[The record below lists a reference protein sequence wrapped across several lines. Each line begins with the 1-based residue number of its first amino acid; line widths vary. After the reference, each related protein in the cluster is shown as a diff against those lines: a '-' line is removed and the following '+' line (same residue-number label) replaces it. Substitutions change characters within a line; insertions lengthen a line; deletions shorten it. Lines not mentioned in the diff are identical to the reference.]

1 MAAVDEFGLMFATD
15 ELSELDHELEASAR
29 LHGGAGQ
36 LDESNLWGSSDASD
50 YDRRPP
56 QDLNAE
62 MSALGGMLLSKDAI
76 ADVFGTLHGSDF
88 YKPANELIFNAILE
102 LFGHGNPVDVLTVSD
117 ELTKRGELA
126 RVGGSAYLAELLGS
140 VPTAAN
146 AGYYARIVH
155 ERAQLRKLIDAGTRI
170 VQLGY
175 AESGGEAS
183 ELINLAQAEMYAVTD
198 KKTGEDYIAVGDVL
212 EETLEQLENANGAQL
227 PGVPT
232 GFRDLDKLTNGLQAG
247 QMIVI
252 AARPGLGKSTLAL
265 DFARSAA
272 IKHQMPAVLFSLEMN
287 RTEIMQRLLSAES
300 GVFLEK
306 MRNGKLEQVD
316 WDHICNVEGRIKE
329 APLYI
334 DDSPNL
340 TMMEI
345 RAKARRIKQQHGL
358 ELIVIDYLQLMTSG
372 KSRIES
378 RQQEVSDF
386 SRALKLLAK
395 ELGIPVVALS
405 QLNRGPEQR
414 SDKRPALADLR
425 ESGSIE
431 QDADVVI
438 LLHRDPNDEDRAGE
452 ADMIV
457 AKHRNGRTDTI
468 PVLFQGH
475 KARFDDI
482 TI

>member
-1 MAAVDEFGLMFATD
+1 MAAMDKFGLMFDAD
-15 ELSELDHELEASAR
+15 ELSELDDELEANVRAAGFDR
-29 LHGGAGQ
+29 L
-36 LDESNLWGSSDASD
+36 
-50 YDRRPP
+50 PP

-62 MSALGGMLLSKDAI
+62 MSVLGGMMLSKDAI
-76 ADVFGTLHGSDF
+76 ADVFGMLHESDF
-88 YKPANELIFNAILE
+88 YKPAHSLIFNAILE
-102 LFGHGNPVDVLTVSD
+102 LFGHDNPVDALTVSD
-117 ELTKRGELA
+117 ELTKRGELG
-126 RVGGSAYLAELLGS
+126 RIGGASYLAEVLGS

-155 ERAQLRKLIDAGTRI
+155 ERAQLRKLIAAGTRI
-170 VQLGY
+170 QQLGY
-175 AESGGEAS
+175 AEAGGEVT

-198 KKTGEDYIAVGDVL
+198 QKTAEDYIAVGDVL
-212 EETLEQLENANGAQL
+212 EETLEQLENASGSPM

-232 GFRDLDKLTNGLQAG
+232 GFRDLDRLTNGLQSG
-247 QMIVI
+247 QMVVI

-265 DFARSAA
+265 DFARSAS
-272 IKHQMPAVLFSLEMN
+272 IKNGLPAVFFSLEMN
-287 RTEIMQRLLSAES
+287 RTEILQRLLSAES

-316 WDHICNVEGRIKE
+316 WDHICHVEGRIKE

-340 TMMEI
+340 TLMEI

-358 ELIVIDYLQLMTSG
+358 ELIIIDYLQLMTSG
-372 KSRIES
+372 KSKVES
-378 RQQEVSDF
+378 RQQEVSEF
-386 SRALKLLAK
+386 SRSLKLLAK

-414 SDKRPALADLR
+414 SDKRPALSDLR

-468 PVLFQGH
+468 QVLFQGH

-482 TI
+482 TQ

>member
-1 MAAVDEFGLMFATD
+1 MAAVDEFGLMFDAA
-15 ELSELDHELEASAR
+15 ELSELDDELEASAC
-29 LHGGAGQ
+29 AGV
-36 LDESNLWGSSDASD
+36 AA
-50 YDRRPP
+50 YDRKPP
-56 QDLNAE
+56 QDIHAE
-62 MSALGGMLLSKDAI
+62 MSVLGGMLLSKDAI
-76 ADVFGTLHGSDF
+76 ADVFGTLHSSDF
-88 YKPANELIFNAILE
+88 YKPAHELVYNAILE
-102 LFGHGNPVDVLTVSD
+102 LFGRGNPVDVLTVSD
-117 ELTKRGELA
+117 ELTKRGELD
-126 RVGGSAYLAELLGS
+126 RVGGSFYLTELLGS

-175 AESGGEAS
+175 AEGGGEAA
-183 ELINLAQAEMYAVTD
+183 ELVNLAQAEMYAVTD
-198 KKTGEDYIAVGDVL
+198 RKGGEDYVAVGAVL
-212 EETLEQLENANGAQL
+212 EETLEQLENANGASL
-227 PGVPT
+227 PGLPT

-247 QMIVI
+247 QMVVI

-272 IKHQMPAVLFSLEMN
+272 VKNGKPAVFFSLEMN
-287 RTEIMQRLLSAES
+287 RTEIIQRLLSAES
-300 GVFLEK
+300 GVFLDK
-306 MRNGKLEQVD
+306 MRNGNLQQVD
-316 WDHICNVEGRIKE
+316 WDNICGVEERIKS
-329 APLYI
+329 APLYL

-345 RAKARRIKQQHGL
+345 RAKARRIKQQYGL
-358 ELIVIDYLQLMTSG
+358 ELIVVDYLQLMTSG

-378 RQQEVSDF
+378 RQQEVSDL
-386 SRALKLLAK
+386 SRSLKLLAK

-414 SDKRPALADLR
+414 SDKRPALSDLR

-438 LLHRDPNDEDRAGE
+438 LLHRDPNDEDRGGE

-457 AKHRNGRTDTI
+457 AKHRNGPTATI
-468 PVLFQGH
+468 QVLFQGH
-475 KARFDDI
+475 KARFDDL
-482 TI
+482 TM